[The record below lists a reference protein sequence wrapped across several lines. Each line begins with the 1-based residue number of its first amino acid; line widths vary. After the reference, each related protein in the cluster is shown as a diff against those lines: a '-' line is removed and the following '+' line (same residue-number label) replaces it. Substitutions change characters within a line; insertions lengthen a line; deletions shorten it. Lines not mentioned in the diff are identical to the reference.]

1 MSVERIAMPK
11 YMFKASY
18 TEKGLQDILSEGGS
32 KRFEVMGN
40 AIMKLGGK
48 VEEFYFAL
56 GETDLYL
63 IVDLPDRVSASAFSI
78 VTNASESVKV
88 KTVVLL
94 TPEELDQAMAI
105 AKKK

>member
-1 MSVERIAMPK
+1 MPK
-11 YMFKASY
+11 YLFKTTY

-32 KRFEVMGN
+32 KRFAVMGN
-40 AIMKLGGK
+40 AVMQLGGK
-48 VEEFYFAL
+48 VEAFYFAL

-63 IVDLPDRVSASAFSI
+63 IVDLPDKVYASAFSI
-78 VTNASESVKV
+78 LANASDSVKV
-88 KTVVLL
+88 KTIVLL